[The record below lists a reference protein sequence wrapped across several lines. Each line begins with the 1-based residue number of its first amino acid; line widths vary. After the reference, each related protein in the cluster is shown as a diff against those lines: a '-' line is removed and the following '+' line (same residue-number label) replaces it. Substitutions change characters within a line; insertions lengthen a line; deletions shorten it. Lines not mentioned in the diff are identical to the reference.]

1 MGLSNRTVEKTV
13 DIGRISSGRVSVIS
27 YINQISLKF
36 KHKMVISQEDFIFLK
51 PTSKVTSVDGSKENY
66 L

>member
-1 MGLSNRTVEKTV
+1 M
-13 DIGRISSGRVSVIS
+13 IS
-27 YINQISLKF
+27 YISQISLKF

-51 PTSKVTSVDGSKENY
+51 PTSKVTSVDGEKESY